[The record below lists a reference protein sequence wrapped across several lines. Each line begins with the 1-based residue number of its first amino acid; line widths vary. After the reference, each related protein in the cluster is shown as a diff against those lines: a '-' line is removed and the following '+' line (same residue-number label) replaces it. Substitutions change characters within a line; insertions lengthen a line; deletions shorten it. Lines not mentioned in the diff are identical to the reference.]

1 MRHVH
6 IIVVVIHSGKR
17 EITWVSLSLFSR
29 CNRPSCLERWM
40 NDESTQMEAMCSTSF
55 SWSLTDLV
63 LHHLPM
69 KMVLVDLHRA
79 YIYTYRVVDTG
90 SNIIYSTTPTKK
102 EPSRFSD
109 RFSWGDTAPQS
120 AVVLGGLC
128 TFYYCIEWLCAL
140 LYHHHTTCNNT
151 TTSTYS
157 SP

>member
-6 IIVVVIHSGKR
+6 IIVAVIHSGKR

-69 KMVLVDLHRA
+69 IMVLVDLHRA
-79 YIYTYRVVDTG
+79 YIYIHRVVDTG
-90 SNIIYSTTPTKK
+90 SNIIYSYSLFKILG
-102 EPSRFSD
+102 SIFLG
-109 RFSWGDTAPQS
+109 GDTAPHLPGVSRLCS
-120 AVVLGGLC
+120 AVSH
-128 TFYYCIEWLCAL
+128 YCWRSIEWLCA
-140 LYHHHTTCNNT
+140 HTPI
-151 TTSTYS
+151 S
-157 SP
+157 SSYNMQQHND